1 MRRLRPARRAFQAL
15 LALVFC
21 CLAHVGEAA
30 QLVLVSAN
38 QGAAVNAFRDALAQR
53 RPQDQVELRTPA
65 ALAEGMVF
73 ADDTRLLLLGP
84 EALAWR
90 LRQHRAPPTL
100 ALLLNR
106 VDGQRL
112 LPGANGHGGHGV
124 GGLCVLWSDPPAS
137 RQLRLARLILP
148 GIQRI
153 GVLYG
158 KDSEFLL
165 DELRR
170 EARSQGLQLFVAS
183 SSGND
188 DPRPLQFLLGNSDLL
203 LGIDD
208 KQLYNSQSIKSLL
221 LGSYARPRAARPHRS
236 LRQGR
241 QPGEQLQRPGGL
253 AGHPRRI
260 ARPGAPALAPQPLS
274 RAFQGARQSAGS
286 PFPGYRP
293 GQRRRPRPA
302 PRRRRRTM
310 SQRHGWDIRTR
321 MLAISL
327 GPALLLTLL
336 LTAYFTYSRLQDL
349 RQELTHTGQLIADQ
363 LAPAAEYG
371 VIAGNTPVLQKL
383 LQATLDTPHV
393 RFIEVR
399 DRNDNILVYVEQLPG
414 ALQNAAPIDIFHSTI
429 QRQRIALASD
439 PLLDGASEGDGQS
452 GEDYL
457 GRVVVGMSNDAFSQ
471 RQQEILLKA
480 ALLAAFALILTF
492 LVARRLAQRLSAP
505 ISTMGQAV
513 EAIQSGDYKTSLP
526 ILDDGEI
533 GDLARHINNLASG
546 LDRASREQE
555 QAISQLISAREEAE
569 QANRAKSDFL
579 AMMSHELRTPM
590 NGVLGML
597 QLLETTEQT
606 REQAEYT
613 ALATESTEHLL
624 KVINDILDFSRIE
637 RGALELECIPFNLL
651 ELVQGSA
658 LVFQHSAQQRGLA
671 LELQIQAGLEN
682 IEVCGDPTRI
692 RQILVNLLGNALKF
706 TEEGAIH
713 LSLEWQALDH
723 DVLWLTCAV
732 HDSGIGISPERL
744 EHMFDAFQQADSS
757 ISRRYGGTGLGLAI
771 ARTLAERMGGTLQAE
786 SKEGSGSTFTL
797 EIPLPFQQSPA
808 HRQQAAGD
816 AAPVAAGQEIL
827 LVEDNPV
834 NQTVI
839 EAMLRSLGYR
849 VTLVADGI
857 QAVRSAERQRYDA
870 ILMDC
875 RLPVLDGYS
884 ATREIRAQENGRQVP
899 IIALTANAL
908 QGDREN
914 CLQAGMNDYLA
925 KPFKRAELQRILQR
939 WIGSQPELP
948 VTSNET
954 GRGEPE

>member
-1 MRRLRPARRAFQAL
+1 
-15 LALVFC
+15 
-21 CLAHVGEAA
+21 
-30 QLVLVSAN
+30 
-38 QGAAVNAFRDALAQR
+38 
-53 RPQDQVELRTPA
+53 
-65 ALAEGMVF
+65 
-73 ADDTRLLLLGP
+73 
-84 EALAWR
+84 
-90 LRQHRAPPTL
+90 
-100 ALLLNR
+100 
-106 VDGQRL
+106 
-112 LPGANGHGGHGV
+112 
-124 GGLCVLWSDPPAS
+124 
-137 RQLRLARLILP
+137 
-148 GIQRI
+148 
-153 GVLYG
+153 
-158 KDSEFLL
+158 
-165 DELRR
+165 
-170 EARSQGLQLFVAS
+170 
-183 SSGND
+183 
-188 DPRPLQFLLGNSDLL
+188 
-203 LGIDD
+203 
-208 KQLYNSQSIKSLL
+208 
-221 LGSYARPRAARPHRS
+221 
-236 LRQGR
+236 
-241 QPGEQLQRPGGL
+241 
-253 AGHPRRI
+253 
-260 ARPGAPALAPQPLS
+260 
-274 RAFQGARQSAGS
+274 
-286 PFPGYRP
+286 
-293 GQRRRPRPA
+293 
-302 PRRRRRTM
+302 M

-349 RQELTHTGQLIADQ
+349 RQELTHTGQ

-452 GEDYL
+452 SEDYL